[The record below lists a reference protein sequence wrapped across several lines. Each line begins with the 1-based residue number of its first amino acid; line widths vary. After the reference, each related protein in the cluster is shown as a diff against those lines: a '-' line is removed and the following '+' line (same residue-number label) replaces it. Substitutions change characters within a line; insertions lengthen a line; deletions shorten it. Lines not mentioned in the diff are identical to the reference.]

1 MNMKTLLAWIGN
13 TDVYCARD
21 NKKDDIGPIAQ
32 GLVQGDFE
40 RVFLVSDKTEADRS
54 MVQNYLQDQ
63 VKREVD
69 IIVKPVELESVI
81 NLREIYPLADSALNE
96 LIKQE
101 EGSADNIYL
110 HLSPGTP
117 AMASVWVLLAA
128 KTGAHLIQTSREHGY
143 QGADIP
149 IDIHAEYVPD
159 LVKGQSQKINRAIVE
174 PIDTGSG
181 FDAILHQSKPM
192 AKVVETAQKIAVY
205 DIPVLIEGESGT
217 GKELF
222 ARAIHENSERPGPYR
237 AINCGAIPENL
248 IDSELFGYEKGAFSG
263 ADKSRAGEFES
274 AEGGTLFLDEIG
286 ELPLPAQTR
295 LLRVLQ
301 EKVVRRVGPGS
312 EEKSIDV
319 RIVAATNKDLV
330 EEIREGNF
338 REDLYFR
345 LAATTIYLP
354 ALRDR
359 ENDVEHLI
367 DELFQRKCQD
377 LGARKQLSVGA
388 REQLRAHT
396 WPGNVR
402 ELEWTLARAI
412 VLGAN
417 EEIGPT
423 DIKQAIKTI
432 QVKRDDLLHRPIG
445 KGFNIDNVLL
455 EIEAGYVKKA
465 LDQTNQNLS
474 AASGLLGIKP
484 ETLRARTKKQL
495 SQYL

>member
-1 MNMKTLLAWIGN
+1 MKTLLAWIGN
-13 TDVYCARD
+13 TDVYCAQGNR
-21 NKKDDIGPIAQ
+21 KDDIGPLAQ
-32 GLVQGDFE
+32 GLVKGDFE
-40 RVFLVSDKTEADRS
+40 RVFLVSDKPEADRA
-54 MVQNYLQDQ
+54 VVEKYLRDQ
-63 VKREVD
+63 VERKIE
-69 IIVKPVELESVI
+69 IIVKPVKLESVI
-81 NLREIYPLADSALNE
+81 SFREIYPLANSALND
-96 LIKQE
+96 LIKQD
-101 EGSADNIYL
+101 EGSVDNIYL

-143 QGADIP
+143 QDADIP

-159 LVKGQSQKINRAIVE
+159 LVKGQSQKINRVIVE
-174 PIDTGSG
+174 PIDTGTG

-192 AKVVETAQKIAVY
+192 AEVVEMAQKIAVF
-205 DIPVLIEGESGT
+205 DIPVLIEGETGT

-222 ARAIHENSERPGPYR
+222 ARAIHENSQRPGPYR

-263 ADKSRAGEFES
+263 ADKSRPGEFES

-286 ELPLPAQTR
+286 ELPLAAQTR

-312 EEKSIDV
+312 EEKPIDV

-359 ENDVEHLI
+359 ENDVEHLV

-377 LGARKQLSVGA
+377 LGVRKELSSGA
-388 REQLRAHT
+388 RTQLCSHT

-412 VLGAN
+412 VLGADK
-417 EEIGPT
+417 EVGPT

-432 QVKRDDLLHRPIG
+432 QVKKDDLLHRPIG
-445 KGFNIDNVLL
+445 EGFNINDVLH

-465 LDQTNQNLS
+465 LSQTNQNVS
-474 AASGLLGIKP
+474 AASELLGIKP

-495 SQYL
+495 FQYL